1 MLSTLNSLF
10 IAAVLAGTPLLLGAL
25 GEILTEKS
33 GNLNLG
39 VEGMMF
45 MGAITGLAGSYYY
58 EQAVLASGGNPNGVI
73 SAGIALIC
81 SFLAGTLGALI
92 YAFLT
97 ITLRANQ
104 NVTGLTLTI
113 FGTGFGNF
121 FGEYIGQKAGG
132 YVAVGD
138 ATKAAFTNLHIPV
151 LSEIPVLGKLLF
163 QYNWLV
169 YFAIILAIVMTWFFN
184 KTRVGLNLRA
194 VGESPATADAAG
206 ILLFQ
211 YNWLVYFAIIL
222 AIVMTWFFNKTRV
235 GLNLRAVG
243 ESPATADAAGIDITK
258 YKYFAT
264 VIGGG
269 ICGIGGMYM
278 SMVTTKGVWVHG
290 CVSGYGWLA
299 VALVIFATWSP
310 ARGMLVALVFGGL
323 TIMRMYVNIP
333 GLPAQIY
340 DMLPYVADN
349 YAYVCQY
356 SGTSGTDLRYVAICG
371 NDSGADYY
379 QYA

>member
-1 MLSTLNSLF
+1 MLNTLNSLF

-58 EQAVLASGGNPNGVI
+58 EQAVIKGGQTPNGVV
-73 SAGIALIC
+73 SSLVALTA
-81 SFLAGTLGALI
+81 SFLAGMLGALI
-92 YAFLT
+92 YSFLT

-121 FGEYIGQKAGG
+121 FGEFLGQKAGG
-132 YVAVGD
+132 YVAVSD
-138 ATKAAFTNLHIPV
+138 VTKSAFSALKIPF
-151 LSEIPVLGKLLF
+151 LSDIPILGKLLF
-163 QYNWLV
+163 GYNWMV
-169 YFAIILAIVMTWFFN
+169 YFSVVLAIVMAWFFG
-184 KTRVGLNLRA
+184 KSRVGLNLRA
-194 VGESPATADAAG
+194 VGESP
-206 ILLFQ
+206 
-211 YNWLVYFAIIL
+211 
-222 AIVMTWFFNKTRV
+222 
-235 GLNLRAVG
+235 
-243 ESPATADAAGIDITK
+243 ETADAAGIDTTK
-258 YKYFAT
+258 YKYLAT

-278 SMVTTKGVWVHG
+278 SMVTTRGVWVHG

-310 ARGMLVALVFGGL
+310 ARGILVALVFGGL

-340 DMLPYVADN
+340 DMLPYVATILVLVITSMRESKEHAQPKSCGTN
-349 YAYVCQY
+349 YF
-356 SGTSGTDLRYVAICG
+356 REER
-371 NDSGADYY
+371 
-379 QYA
+379 

>member
-1 MLSTLNSLF
+1 MLNTLNSLF

-25 GEILTEKS
+25 GEILTEKA

-58 EQAVLASGGNPNGVI
+58 EQAVLGMGGTPKGAV
-73 SAGIALIC
+73 SVCIALIC

-92 YAFLT
+92 YSFLT
-97 ITLRANQ
+97 ITLHANQ

-121 FGEYIGQKAGG
+121 FGEYLGQKAGG

-138 ATKAAFTNLHIPV
+138 ATKAAFSNLHIPF
-151 LSEIPVLGKLLF
+151 LSDLPVVGKMFF
-163 QYNWLV
+163 QYNWMV
-169 YFAIILAIVMTWFFN
+169 YFAMTLALVMTWFFK

-206 ILLFQ
+206 IS
-211 YNWLVYFAIIL
+211 II
-222 AIVMTWFFNKTRV
+222 
-235 GLNLRAVG
+235 
-243 ESPATADAAGIDITK
+243 K
-258 YKYFAT
+258 YKYVAT
-264 VIGGG
+264 IIGGG

-310 ARGMLVALVFGGL
+310 ARGILVAIVFGGL

-340 DMLPYVADN
+340 DMLPYIATILVLVITSMRESKEHAQPKSCGIN
-349 YAYVCQY
+349 YF
-356 SGTSGTDLRYVAICG
+356 REER
-371 NDSGADYY
+371 
-379 QYA
+379 

>member
-58 EQAVLASGGNPNGVI
+58 EQAVTNGGGTPNGFV
-73 SAGIALIC
+73 SAAIALVV
-81 SFLAGTLGALI
+81 SFAAGALGALI
-92 YAFLT
+92 YSFLT

-121 FGEYIGQKAGG
+121 FGEYIGQQAGG
-132 YVAVGD
+132 YVAVSQTTKD
-138 ATKAAFTNLHIPV
+138 AFASLHIPV
-151 LSEIPVLGKLLF
+151 LSDLPVIGRLLF

-169 YFAIILAIVMTWFFN
+169 YFAIAVAVIMAWFFN
-184 KTRVGLNLRA
+184 RSRTGLNLRA
-194 VGESPATADAAG
+194 VGEDPAAADAAG
-206 ILLFQ
+206 I
-211 YNWLVYFAIIL
+211 N
-222 AIVMTWFFNKTRV
+222 
-235 GLNLRAVG
+235 
-243 ESPATADAAGIDITK
+243 ITL
-258 YKYFAT
+258 YKYAAT

-278 SMVTTKGVWVHG
+278 SMVTTRGVWVHD

-310 ARGMLVALVFGGL
+310 ARGIFIALIFGGL
-323 TIMRMYVNIP
+323 TIMRMYVSIP

-340 DMLPYVADN
+340 DMLPYVATILVLVITSMRQSREHAQPKSCGLN
-349 YAYVCQY
+349 YFRE
-356 SGTSGTDLRYVAICG
+356 DR
-371 NDSGADYY
+371 
-379 QYA
+379 

>member
-1 MLSTLNSLF
+1 MLNTLNGRV

-58 EQAVLASGGNPNGVI
+58 EQAVISAGGNPNGVL
-73 SAGIALIC
+73 SAAIALLT
-81 SFLAGTLGALI
+81 SFLAGAGGALI
-92 YAFLT
+92 YSFLT

-132 YVAVGD
+132 YVAVSET
-138 ATKAAFTNLHIPV
+138 TKKAFSGLHIPG
-151 LSEIPVLGKLLF
+151 LSDIPVIGPLLF
-163 QYNWLV
+163 EYNWLV
-169 YFAIILAIVMTWFFN
+169 YFAIIAAVVMAWFFN
-184 KTRVGLNLRA
+184 RSRVGLNLRA
-194 VGESPATADAAG
+194 VGEDPATADAAG
-206 ILLFQ
+206 INTTL
-211 YNWLVYFAIIL
+211 
-222 AIVMTWFFNKTRV
+222 
-235 GLNLRAVG
+235 
-243 ESPATADAAGIDITK
+243 
-258 YKYFAT
+258 YKYLAT

-278 SMVTTKGVWVHG
+278 SMVTTSGVWVHD

-310 ARGMLVALVFGGL
+310 ARGMVVALIFGGL

-340 DMLPYVADN
+340 DMFPYIATILVLVITSMRQSREHAQPNSFGLN
-349 YAYVCQY
+349 YF
-356 SGTSGTDLRYVAICG
+356 REER
-371 NDSGADYY
+371 
-379 QYA
+379 

>member
-58 EQAVLASGGNPNGVI
+58 EQAVTNGGGTPNGFV
-73 SAGIALIC
+73 SAAIALVA
-81 SFLAGTLGALI
+81 SFAAGALGALI
-92 YAFLT
+92 YSFLT

-121 FGEYIGQKAGG
+121 FGEYIGQQAGG
-132 YVAVGD
+132 YVAVSQTTKD
-138 ATKAAFTNLHIPV
+138 AFASLHIPV
-151 LSEIPVLGKLLF
+151 LSDLPVIGRLLF

-169 YFAIILAIVMTWFFN
+169 YFAIAVAVIMAWFFN
-184 KTRVGLNLRA
+184 RSRTGLNLRA
-194 VGESPATADAAG
+194 VGEDPAAADAAG
-206 ILLFQ
+206 I
-211 YNWLVYFAIIL
+211 N
-222 AIVMTWFFNKTRV
+222 
-235 GLNLRAVG
+235 
-243 ESPATADAAGIDITK
+243 ITL
-258 YKYFAT
+258 YKYAAT

-278 SMVTTKGVWVHG
+278 SMVTTRGVWVHD

-310 ARGMLVALVFGGL
+310 ARGIFIALIFGGL
-323 TIMRMYVNIP
+323 TIMRMYVSIP

-340 DMLPYVADN
+340 DMLPYVATILVLVITSMRQSREHAQPKSCGLN
-349 YAYVCQY
+349 YFRE
-356 SGTSGTDLRYVAICG
+356 DR
-371 NDSGADYY
+371 
-379 QYA
+379 